1 MLNSICEECNE
12 LDCLHDMT
20 GQDSVF
26 DTNNDSECPKDKHR
40 GLHVA
45 NSNICHLKPKL
56 DEIKILL
63 NSASNLDL
71 LGMCET
77 FLDENTGDNILHM
90 DGFNFERKD

>member
-1 MLNSICEECNE
+1 MLNSICKECNE
-12 LDCLHDMT
+12 LICLHDMT

-26 DTNNDSECPKDKHR
+26 DTNNDNTPLQFKHR

-45 NSNICHLKPKL
+45 NINICHLKPKL

-71 LGMCET
+71 LGICET
-77 FLDENTGDNILHM
+77 FLDENTGDNIAHGWL
-90 DGFNFERKD
+90 